1 MKKIVGQESTW
12 ATMFFTISVVAQD
25 EENRR
30 PRFYHEIQNIVILVI
45 GEEEL
50 KTDRQI

>member
-1 MKKIVGQESTW
+1 MYKIVGQS
-12 ATMFFTISVVAQD
+12 
-25 EENRR
+25 
-30 PRFYHEIQNIVILVI
+30 FYHKIQNIVSLVI

>member
-1 MKKIVGQESTW
+1 MKKIVGQAS
-12 ATMFFTISVVAQD
+12 
-25 EENRR
+25 
-30 PRFYHEIQNIVILVI
+30 FYHKIQNIVILVI

>member
-1 MKKIVGQESTW
+1 MKNIVGQE
-12 ATMFFTISVVAQD
+12 
-25 EENRR
+25 
-30 PRFYHEIQNIVILVI
+30 FYHKIQNIVIFVI

>member
-1 MKKIVGQESTW
+1 MKKIVDQE
-12 ATMFFTISVVAQD
+12 FPD
-25 EENRR
+25 
-30 PRFYHEIQNIVILVI
+30 YKIQNIVILVI

>member
-1 MKKIVGQESTW
+1 MKKIVGQE
-12 ATMFFTISVVAQD
+12 
-25 EENRR
+25 
-30 PRFYHEIQNIVILVI
+30 FYHKIQNTVILVI